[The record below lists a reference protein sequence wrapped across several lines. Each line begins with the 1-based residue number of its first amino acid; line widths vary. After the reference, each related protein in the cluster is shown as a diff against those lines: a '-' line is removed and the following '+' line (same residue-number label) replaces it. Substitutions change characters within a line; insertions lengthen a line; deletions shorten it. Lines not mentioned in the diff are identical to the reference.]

1 MDIITANLGAG
12 LISTIVQLGLCINLF
27 FTFPFMMNPVFEIV
41 ERRFAG
47 GWLRWLLVL
56 AVTLHLLHLWLCVTC
71 IAGVQG
77 TDGVEAMESGH
88 SDSGTGRGSC
98 CVGNLEF
105 TERDLLGQ
113 KCKRPEQ

>member
-27 FTFPFMMNPVFEIV
+27 FTFPLMMNPVFEIV

-56 AVTLHLLHLWLCVTC
+56 AVTLVALFVPNF
-71 IAGVQG
+71 
-77 TDGVEAMESGH
+77 TDF
-88 SDSGTGRGSC
+88 C
-98 CVGNLEF
+98 
-105 TERDLLGQ
+105 
-113 KCKRPEQ
+113 

>member
-27 FTFPFMMNPVFEIV
+27 FTFPLMMNPVFEIV
-41 ERRFAG
+41 ERRFFVLG
-47 GWLRWLLVL
+47 GEQ
-56 AVTLHLLHLWLCVTC
+56 HLLHLRLCVTC